1 MELKDA
7 VLSTL
12 AEIEENFSHSARREE
27 LRHLVSSDTMSAYED
42 FKDIDADEQSLE
54 RFLVNI
60 RERVLVLFEGL
71 LTIEQDNKNDM
82 LLLEKKLDLIINF
95 MEYLL
100 SSIDE
105 KLDKTQ
111 E

>member
-1 MELKDA
+1 M
-7 VLSTL
+7 
-12 AEIEENFSHSARREE
+12 
-27 LRHLVSSDTMSAYED
+27 
-42 FKDIDADEQSLE
+42 
-54 RFLVNI
+54 
-60 RERVLVLFEGL
+60 LFEGL

-105 KLDKTQ
+105 KLDKSQ